1 MIDIEIIRKEP
12 DIVKEALKKRG
23 TDFNLDELIKIDI
36 EKRKLIKE
44 VETYKSEKNGIS
56 KLIGEYKREGKNTD
70 ELFRKIAGYGG
81 KIKELEEKLKIK
93 DEELKNLMLVLPN
106 IPHPSVP
113 IGKDESDNIEISTWG
128 DIKKFDFEPLPHWEI
143 GKRLDILD
151 FERAVKITG
160 ARFVVYKG
168 DGAKLERALINFM
181 LDLHTSN
188 GYTEILPPF
197 IAKKESLIG
206 TGNLP
211 KFEEDLFK
219 LRGNEWYLI
228 PTAEVPL
235 TNLHRDEIL
244 KEGELPRRYVAY
256 TPCFRAEAGSYG
268 KDVRGII
275 RQHQF
280 NKVELMTY
288 AHPEKSYEE
297 LEYLTNE
304 AAKVLELLELPYR
317 KIALS
322 TGDLGFSSA
331 KTYDLE
337 VWFPS
342 QQKYREIS
350 SCSDYEEFQAR
361 RARIRFKD
369 RNKKNR
375 FVHTLNGSALAVGRT
390 VAAILENYQ
399 RKDGKVIIPKVLR
412 DYFKGKTYLGE

>member
-1 MIDIEIIRKEP
+1 MIDIELIRKEP
-12 DIVKEALKKRG
+12 QKVKDALKKRG
-23 TDFNLDELIKIDI
+23 YDFDIDNVIKIDI
-36 EKRKLIKE
+36 EKREIIKE
-44 VETYKSEKNGIS
+44 LETIKSEKNRVS
-56 KLIGEYKREGKNTD
+56 KLIGQYKREGKNTE
-70 ELFRKIAGYGG
+70 ELFKSIAGQGK
-81 KIKELEEKLKIK
+81 KIKELEGKLKK
-93 DEELKNLMLVLPN
+93 KEKELKELLLLIPN
-106 IPHPSVP
+106 IPHSSTPV
-113 IGKDESDNIEISTWG
+113 GKDENDNVEISRWG
-128 DIKKFDFEPLPHWEI
+128 EPEEFDFEPLPHWEI

-151 FERAVKITG
+151 FERASKITG

-181 LDLHTSN
+181 LELHTSE

-197 IAKKESLIG
+197 IAKRESLIG

-219 LRGNEWYLI
+219 LKEREWYLI

-235 TNLHRDEIL
+235 TNLHSGEIL
-244 KEGELPRRYVAY
+244 KEEELPKRYVAY

-288 AHPEKSYEE
+288 AHPDNSYEE
-297 LEYLTNE
+297 LEKLTE
-304 AAKVLELLELPYR
+304 QAEKVLKLLELPYR
-317 KIALS
+317 RIALS

-331 KTYDLE
+331 KTFDLE

-342 QQKYREIS
+342 QNRYREIS
-350 SCSDYEEFQAR
+350 SCSNYETFQAR

-369 RNKKNR
+369 KDGKNR
-375 FVHTLNGSALAVGRT
+375 FAHTLNGSALAVGRT
-390 VAAILENYQ
+390 FAAILENYQ
-399 RKDGKVIIPKVLR
+399 KKDGRVLIPRVLR
-412 DYFKGKTYLGE
+412 RFMHDKMYLGE

>member
-1 MIDIEIIRKEP
+1 MIDIEIIRKDPERL
-12 DIVKEALKKRG
+12 KLALKNRG
-23 TDFNLDELIKIDI
+23 NDFDLDEIIRLDSERRKI
-36 EKRKLIKE
+36 IKE
-44 VETYKSEKNGIS
+44 VETLKSEKNKTS
-56 KLIGEYKREGKNTD
+56 KLIGQYKREGKDTD
-70 ELFRKIAGYGG
+70 ELFNSIAGYG
-81 KIKELEEKLKIK
+81 KRIKEFEEKLKDKQIS
-93 DEELKNLMLVLPN
+93 LMNLLLNIPN
-106 IPHPSVP
+106 IPDTSVP
-113 IGKDESDNIEISTWG
+113 VGKDESDNIEISRWG
-128 DIKKFDFEPLPHWEI
+128 KLKEFDFEPLPHWEI

-151 FERAVKITG
+151 FERASKITG

-168 DGAKLERALINFM
+168 AGAKLERALINFM

-219 LRGNEWYLI
+219 LKDTEWYLI

-235 TNLHRDEIL
+235 TNFHRDEIL
-244 KEGELPRRYVAY
+244 KEDELPKRYVAY

-288 AHPEKSYEE
+288 SHPDTSYDE
-297 LEYLTNE
+297 LENLTNE
-304 AAKVLELLELPYR
+304 ASKVLELLELPYR
-317 KIALS
+317 KVALS

-342 QQKYREIS
+342 QKKYREIS
-350 SCSDYEEFQAR
+350 SCSVYGDFQAR
-361 RARIRFKD
+361 RAKVRFKD
-369 RNKKNR
+369 KNGKNR
-375 FVHTLNGSALAVGRT
+375 YVHTLNGSALAVGRT
-390 VAAILENYQ
+390 TAAILENYQ
-399 RKDGKVIIPKVLR
+399 QKDGKVMIPEVLK
-412 DYFKGKTYLGE
+412 DYFNGEIYIGD

>member
-12 DIVKEALKKRG
+12 AKVKEALKKRG
-23 TDFNLDELIKIDI
+23 IDFNLDKLIKLDI
-36 EKRKLIKE
+36 EKREIIKE
-44 VETYKSEKNGIS
+44 VETYKSEKNRIS
-56 KLIGEYKREGKNTD
+56 KLIGEYKREGKNSD
-70 ELFRKIAGYGG
+70 DLFKKIAGYGE
-81 KIKELEEKLKIK
+81 KIKDLEEKLKIK
-93 DEELKNLMLVLPN
+93 DDELKSLLLVIPN
-106 IPHPSVP
+106 IPHSSVP
-113 IGKDESDNIEISTWG
+113 IGKDEFDNIEILTRG
-128 DIKKFDFEPLPHWEI
+128 EIRKFDFEPLPHWEI

-151 FERAVKITG
+151 FERATKITG
-160 ARFVVYKG
+160 ARFVIYKG

-244 KEGELPRRYVAY
+244 KEDELPKRYVAY

-288 AHPEKSYEE
+288 AHPENSYEE
-297 LEYLTNE
+297 LEELTNE
-304 AAKVLELLELPYR
+304 ASKVLELLQLPYR

-361 RARIRFKD
+361 RAKIRFKD
-369 RNKKNR
+369 KNKKNR

-399 RKDGKVIIPKVLR
+399 QKDGRVIIPEVLR
-412 DYFKGKTYLGE
+412 DYFKGKMYLGE